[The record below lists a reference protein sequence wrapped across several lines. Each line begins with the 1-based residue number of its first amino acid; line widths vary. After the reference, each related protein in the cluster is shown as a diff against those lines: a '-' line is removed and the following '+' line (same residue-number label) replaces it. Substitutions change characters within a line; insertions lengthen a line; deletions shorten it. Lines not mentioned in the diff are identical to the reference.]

1 MDMSCRSRVVI
12 NPRRGTPAK
21 VAKARPSINAL
32 QHQSKAFRAG
42 PHVSAE
48 HGAAYLVVLDDDA
61 FVDSTLRI
69 AQHQRLAIRSTDEIA
84 GGEQVDAAHLELR
97 RQNGP
102 AVAAD
107 TEFGEMRGAHLRLL
121 EQRCNEA
128 IG

>member
-1 MDMSCRSRVVI
+1 MALRHQLQV
-12 NPRRGTPAK
+12 PRPVLYIA
-21 VAKARPSINAL
+21 V
-32 QHQSKAFRAG
+32 
-42 PHVSAE
+42 E

-61 FVDSTLRI
+61 FVDSALCI

-128 IG
+128 IGAIAMLDALAYR